1 MNIPQLIQLANNR
14 LTYYQTMYN
23 LAEGEG
29 DLDKVNKYQELLD
42 TTQDTIDKL
51 GTLI

>member
-14 LTYYQTMYN
+14 LSYYQTMYN

-51 GTLI
+51 NTLL